1 MTHLITIFTP
11 AYNRATL
18 LPRLYESLKN
28 QNIHNFEWIIVD
40 DGSTDDTEAVV
51 RSFIE
56 ENSIPIRYF
65 KKENEGKHLAINK
78 GVELAKGEL
87 FFIVDSDDYLTLNAT
102 QKIESYYPVIRN
114 GEDLAGV
121 SFRRGESESKYIG
134 TQKTF
139 DDLEAS
145 AFDFRYRYTI
155 QGDMAEVFKT
165 SVLRQ
170 YPFPRIEGERFCSEG
185 LVWNRIALK
194 YKMLWT
200 SHIIYIGEYLEGGL
214 TDNSV
219 RTRQRSP
226 QYAMLCYQE
235 LAAMPVPLSYKLKAV
250 INYWRFAHF
259 AALPFRDKWRRVNPF
274 LSLVALPLSFIFRIK
289 DPK

>member
-1 MTHLITIFTP
+1 MTYLTTIFTP
-11 AYNRATL
+11 AYNRAAL

-28 QNIHNFEWIIVD
+28 QRVNNFEWIIVD
-40 DGSTDDTEAVV
+40 DGSTDDTERVV
-51 RSFIE
+51 HAFIE
-56 ENSIPIRYF
+56 ENKIPIRYI

-87 FFIVDSDDYLTLNAT
+87 FFIVDSDDYLMPNST
-102 QKIESYYPVIRN
+102 QQIERYYPVIHNRA
-114 GEDLAGV
+114 DLAGV
-121 SFRRGESESKYIG
+121 SFRRGESENKFIG

-139 DDLEAS
+139 DDIEAS
-145 AFDFRYRYTI
+145 AFDFRYRYKI

-165 SVLRQ
+165 SVLRD
-170 YPFPRIEGERFCSEG
+170 YPFPKIEGERFCSEG

-226 QYAMLCYQE
+226 QYAMLGYQE
-235 LAAMPVPLSYKLKAV
+235 LAAMPVPLSCKLKAA

-259 AALPFRDKWRRVNPF
+259 AALPFRDKWRSVTPF